1 MHRQASWGKTRFMG
15 KPKTKSRKFVGVYW
29 RESDEVRHQG
39 RPDKIFWISYRD
51 ARGKFKWERIG
62 PASQGITE
70 AFAHQKR
77 VERLNLINLGE
88 NPAIKKKSKQAVLD
102 EVFEK
107 YAEIGELEGKHI
119 AVERS
124 RYGKHLKPQFGTA
137 TLPDIT
143 EEALTRHKAACMKA
157 MAPASVKA
165 VFALMRRVINFGI
178 RKKMWSGSN
187 PIGPTSDFKMPS
199 VQNSGERFLTDEEET
214 ALLDELEKR
223 SPMVRDM
230 FLLALRTGLRAT
242 EIFGIRGR
250 DVDAATNTLFLN
262 AKGGARQSVFID
274 DEVLAILAG
283 YRRRPD
289 ELIFRQED
297 GQRLKGIY
305 DVFTRACNAVGLNE
319 GITDKRQRVWFHTAR
334 HTAISR
340 WAQSGD
346 FSLLELKEAARHNR
360 IETTMRYAHLI
371 PGSVRSKIEA
381 FAKAKQPTPSQPLR
395 LVARKATTQD
405 R

>member
-1 MHRQASWGKTRFMG
+1 LHRQASWGKTRFMG

-346 FSLLELKEAARHNR
+346 FSLLELKEAPD
-360 IETTMRYAHLI
+360 TTA
-371 PGSVRSKIEA
+371 
-381 FAKAKQPTPSQPLR
+381 
-395 LVARKATTQD
+395 
-405 R
+405 

>member
-1 MHRQASWGKTRFMG
+1 MTGFMS
-15 KPKTKSRKFVGVYW
+15 KAKTKSRKFVGVYW
-29 RESDEVRHQG
+29 LESEVVRHQG

-51 ARGKFKWERIG
+51 ARGKFKWKKIG

-77 VERLNLINLGE
+77 TERMNLIHLGE
-88 NPAIKKKSKQAVLD
+88 NPAVKKKSSRAVLD
-102 EVFEK
+102 DVMEK
-107 YAEIGELEGKHI
+107 YAEMGELEGKHI

-137 TLPDIT
+137 TLADIT
-143 EEALTRHKAACMKA
+143 EEALTRHKAACLKV

-165 VFALMRRVINFGI
+165 VFALLRRVINFGL
-178 RKKMWSGSN
+178 RKKMWAGSN

-199 VQNSGERFLTDEEET
+199 VQNSGERFLTEDEET
-214 ALLDELEKR
+214 ALLEELEKR

-250 DVDAATNTLFLN
+250 DVDVATNTLFLN
-262 AKGGARQSVFID
+262 AKGGARQSVFVD
-274 DEVLAILAG
+274 DEVLGILAG

-289 ELIFRQED
+289 ELVFRQDD
-297 GQRLKGIY
+297 GQRLKAIY
-305 DVFTRACNAVGLNE
+305 HVFGRACDAVGLNA

-334 HTAISR
+334 HTAVSR

-346 FSLLELKEAARHNR
+346 FTLLELKEAARHNR

-381 FAKAKQPTPSQPLR
+381 FAKAKQKEPSPPLR
-395 LVARKATTQD
+395 LVVQKAKSQD